1 MKLSPWC
8 LALLSFATSNHG
20 VASFSPSS
28 PNGRI
33 SSRWSL
39 SATPTP
45 TEEQTQE
52 QILTQEQTQTQ
63 TLSTMF
69 GSLASSL
76 DKLGYSTPT
85 PIQRASATQALNSE
99 NLLLIAPTGSGK
111 TLAYL
116 LPALTRAIAV
126 PSKQGGTILVVAPT
140 RELAVQ
146 LLRDTTSLISNLDAG
161 DHDLAQSSVVLA
173 VRGVDVPTPEALNV
187 ATVLIGTPI
196 ELLQVLTQV
205 QGGQEFLA
213 GDVLSTVILD
223 EVDVLLPLPPKT
235 LRTALDNDV
244 ADKAGKKSNTPQDER
259 RRQEQRRKL
268 MSAKRQGTEV
278 STTTKQVVSPTE
290 KLLGLIASRRFAGG
304 DGATPCQILA
314 GSATASRRTLDRLN
328 KAVRF
333 AAQEAPGTVEVVW
346 GGDMIACR
354 PEEDKIETVEGS
366 SLVENENN
374 HDHENASNDEW
385 TPPQP
390 QQHTIRA
397 VTVPQQVQ
405 HRFVTMEK
413 ETANSPRAVLSAVAN
428 AAKSLQPK
436 TALIFLCGDFA
447 KAPTDKP
454 KKEVSTP
461 NKKGRKSLT
470 LKEKRLAAAAVSRA
484 KTEAKIETLSAR
496 KACSTLAELG
506 IEAKVRTYFFFTFR
520 GWIPMRPRQF
530 VSHLFVSRSLTH
542 FSFHFISF
550 GYYTIIL
557 IVIILIVILI
567 IVIIIHSFI
576 HSSQYT

>member
-1 MKLSPWC
+1 MTETDISPAVTPTTNPHINNEKLWNASKYKNHHTLCSLQSSFGNMKLSPWC
-8 LALLSFATSNHG
+8 LALLSFATSNHE
-20 VASFSPSS
+20 VASFIPLSNS
-28 PNGRI
+28 GRI
-33 SSRWSL
+33 SPTWSL
-39 SATPTP
+39 SATPTT
-45 TEEQTQE
+45 TEE
-52 QILTQEQTQTQ
+52 QTQ

-76 DKLGYSTPT
+76 NKLGYSTPT
-85 PIQRASATQALNSE
+85 PIQRASAVQAMDSK

-116 LPALTRAIAV
+116 LPALTRAIQQ
-126 PSKQGGTILVVAPT
+126 SGTILVVAPT

-146 LLRDTTSLISNLDAG
+146 LLRDTTSLISNLDG
-161 DHDLAQSSVVLA
+161 DLAQSSVVLA

-205 QGGQEFLA
+205 QGGQEFVA
-213 GDVLSTVILD
+213 GDVISTVILD

-244 ADKAGKKSNTPQDER
+244 ADKAGKKSNGPQDER

-304 DGATPCQILA
+304 DGAMPCQILA
-314 GSATASRRTLDRLN
+314 GSATASRKTLDRLN

-346 GGDMIACR
+346 GGDIIACR
-354 PEEDKIETVEGS
+354 PEEDEIETTAT
-366 SLVENENN
+366 LLLPDENEN
-374 HDHENASNDEW
+374 DDENDDER
-385 TPPQP
+385 TLPQA

-397 VTVPQQVQ
+397 VTVPQQVK
-405 HRFVTMEK
+405 HRFVLMEK
-413 ETANSPRAVLSAVAN
+413 DAANSPRAVLSAVAK
-428 AAKSLQPK
+428 AAKSLKPK
-436 TALIFLCGDFA
+436 TALVFLCGDFA
-447 KAPTDKP
+447 KAPTAEI
-454 KKEVSTP
+454 KKVVSTP
-461 NKKGRKSLT
+461 NKHGRKKTLS
-470 LKEKRLAAAAVSRA
+470 LKEKRLAASAVSRA

-496 KACSTLAELG
+496 KACSTLAEFG
-506 IEAKVRTYFFFTFR
+506 IEAKVRRDVPTNKRSLFCLYCAVLWMFAH
-520 GWIPMRPRQF
+520 
-530 VSHLFVSRSLTH
+530 VLLFVYPSPFMLP
-542 FSFHFISF
+542 
-550 GYYTIIL
+550 L
-557 IVIILIVILI
+557 AWN
-567 IVIIIHSFI
+567 
-576 HSSQYT
+576 